1 MFYNRM
7 EIILAKTL
15 IAKVK
20 FTVAKTKFPVIAQHC
35 SLHKEVGQKYR
46 HVCWAYGLESQL
58 ILALFLDLYSHVA
71 FCFFLSNISRKIL

>member
-1 MFYNRM
+1 MFFSGM

-20 FTVAKTKFPVIAQHC
+20 FTVAKTESPVIAQHC
-35 SLHKEVGQKYR
+35 SSYKEVGQKYH

-58 ILALFLDLYSHVA
+58 ILALFLDLCDHVA
-71 FCFFLSNISRKIL
+71 LSF